1 MSLPSS
7 KDLVLVPFD
16 TRSRQE
22 TTRIVIHLLPNRFET
37 ARFRDIDLVFREMG
51 ILESPFHFIQT
62 SDGEIHDSR
71 DVKIVGGFSA
81 DSIDVAVLCDGGTPT
96 FQQQSNLRDLVAA
109 LLQDYPEEKQLE
121 VLTAIHEF
129 RNTA

>member
-1 MSLPSS
+1 MSLFSS

-22 TTRIVIHLLPNRFET
+22 TTRIVIHLLPNLSDT
-37 ARFRDIDLVFREMG
+37 ASFRDIDLVFREMG

-71 DVKIVGGFSA
+71 DVKVVGGFSA

-96 FQQQSNLRDLVAA
+96 SQQQSNLRDLVEA
-109 LLQDYPEEKQLE
+109 LLQDYPAEEQLE